1 MKSSLSTVDALKR
14 IWPYARPDLRLFVWA
29 LFLTPIVMVTSL
41 AQPYIVKIAIDD
53 HLTADSSSGLTQV
66 ALIFLAAVIARYLV
80 EGGYAITLTIAGQRT
95 ILRLRAGIYRH
106 LSSLSASFF
115 DREPAGVLLTRAT
128 SDVEALGN
136 ALTAGMVAIILDL
149 LMIVGVLGVMLSLNW
164 ELTLLLLVTAPPL
177 IWVLAFCRERL
188 RYYYGISRDS
198 LASMNGWLA
207 ENIAG
212 VEAIQLNNA
221 EPQTEEEFRKRNSTY
236 RNACI
241 TSNGYDALMYSFV
254 DGVSMLCVA
263 LMLWYGSGG
272 EASTGVSA
280 GLLVAFI
287 DYIDRLFRPLREFAG
302 KISIIQRATIALDRI
317 FSLLEKGEQITDG
330 SEVLDATEGEIII
343 KDLRFAYGTGPEILH
358 GIDLEIKAGQV
369 VALIGATGSGKSTLA
384 RLLTR
389 TYDGYTGSIKVDG
402 QELRDLTPKS
412 VRHRVTA
419 VPQDVHLF
427 PDSVRFNIGLERS
440 TEPELIAAADASYAS
455 GVIEALPDGWD
466 HQLRGNNGA
475 LSAGEGQLLTFAR
488 TMAANPEVVI
498 LDEATA
504 SVDSITEAL
513 IQGATERLFEKK
525 TVVVIAHRL
534 STISKAD
541 CIVVMEQGR
550 IIERGDHETLIR
562 QNGKYAKLIREGLE
576 V

>member
-1 MKSSLSTVDALKR
+1 MKNSLSTLEALKR
-14 IWPYARPDLRLFVWA
+14 IWPYAKPDLNLFILA
-29 LFLTPIVMVTSL
+29 LILTPIVMVSSL
-41 AQPYIVKIAIDD
+41 AQPYIVKVAIDD
-53 HLTADSSSGLTQV
+53 HLTADGSSGLTQI
-66 ALIFLAAVIARYLV
+66 ALIFLAAVTTRYLV
-80 EGGYAITLTIAGQRT
+80 EGGYSISLTIAGQRT
-95 ILRLRAGIYRH
+95 IKRLRAGIYRH
-106 LSSLSASFF
+106 LTSLSASFF

-136 ALTAGMVAIILDL
+136 ALTAGMVAIVLDM
-149 LMIVGVLGVMLSLNW
+149 LMIFGVLGVMFSLNW
-164 ELTLLLLVTAPPL
+164 KLSLILLITAPPL
-177 IWVLAFCRERL
+177 MWVLSFCRERL
-188 RYYYGISRDS
+188 RHYYAISRDS

-221 EPQTEEEFRKRNSTY
+221 EAQTEEEFQKRNSTY

-254 DGVSMLCVA
+254 DGVSMLCIA
-263 LMLWYGSGG
+263 MMLWYGSGG
-272 EASTGVSA
+272 EAATGVSA
-280 GLLVAFI
+280 GLMVAFI

-317 FSLLEKGEQITDG
+317 FSLLERGEKISEGTKELSKPKGN
-330 SEVLDATEGEIII
+330 I
-343 KDLRFAYGTGPEILH
+343 KIRDLRFSYGNGPEILH
-358 GIDLEIKAGQV
+358 GIDLDIDSGQV
-369 VALIGATGSGKSTLA
+369 IALIGATGSGKSTLA

-389 TYDGYTGSIKVDG
+389 TYDGYTGSITIDG
-402 QELRDLTPKS
+402 DELRELSPRS
-412 VRHRVTA
+412 VRTHITS

-427 PDSVRFNIGLERS
+427 PDTVRFNVGLNKATEEDLFSAAEASCAS
-440 TEPELIAAADASYAS
+440 TI
-455 GVIEALPDGWD
+455 IEALPDGWD
-466 HQLRGNNGA
+466 QNLYGDNGA

-513 IQGATERLFEKK
+513 IQKATNRLFENK
-525 TVVVIAHRL
+525 TVMVIAHRL

-541 CIVVMEQGR
+541 CIVVMEQGK
-550 IIERGDHETLIR
+550 IIEQGDHEALIR
-562 QNGKYAKLIREGLE
+562 QKGKYAQLIREGLE